1 MASPDIRGAIGLAPN
16 DTVEFFRSKGAYPT
30 SRRWWEVWQE
40 EHARAFTVAGVT
52 DRTVLE
58 SVRGSMDK
66 VLAEGGTFEQWKK
79 TIVPQL
85 EQAVKNGTA
94 PEGILTD
101 QRLRTIYNTNLRMAR
116 AAGQWK
122 RIEALKEFAPF
133 LMYFAVK
140 DDHTRALHR
149 IWGGLDGNTQPIIL
163 PVDHPAWFIFY
174 PPNGWGCRCNVI
186 QLSQA
191 DLDRMGLTV
200 SSDARLIDIGWPTET
215 SAAKTRDWVRGDGA
229 IEAVPNGIDPGF
241 GYNVGKA
248 HLRGLVPVP
257 SDGEVFESLIVGAKL
272 PKPPA
277 PRPMPEGQLL
287 SKDVGEAEALEAWR
301 QAIGQEQGQSITI
314 TDPVG
319 EPIIVDDSFW
329 LGADGLSKIRK
340 RDRHRVV
347 KLIAQTLQSPDEIWT
362 SWEGDDPAKRGAGVS
377 PKSARV
383 VRRYLARFVVDGE
396 EANIAIIVQI
406 DRDGWK
412 SVTSFDPTP
421 KAFEKRR
428 GGVLQYRRK

>member
-1 MASPDIRGAIGLAPN
+1 MSVDIRGAIGLPPK
-16 DTVEFFRSKGAYPT
+16 DTVEFFRAKGVYPT
-30 SRRWWEVWQE
+30 TRRWWEVWQE
-40 EHARAFTVAGVT
+40 EHARAFTVAGVS

-58 SVRGSMDK
+58 SVRASMDK
-66 VLAEGGTFEQWKK
+66 VLSEGGTFAQWKK
-79 TIVPQL
+79 GILPQL
-85 EQAVKNGTA
+85 EAAVKNGTA
-94 PEGILTD
+94 PDSILTD
-101 QRLRTIYNTNLRMAR
+101 QRLRTIYSTNLRMAR

-122 RIEALKEFAPF
+122 RIEALKAFAPF

-149 IWGGLDGNTQPIIL
+149 VWGGLDGGTQPIIL
-163 PVDHPAWFIFY
+163 PVDHPAWAIFY

-191 DLDRMGLTV
+191 DLDRMGLSVT
-200 SSDARLIDIGWPTET
+200 SDARLVAIGWPTET
-215 SAAKTRDWVRGDGA
+215 TTAKTTDWVRGDGA
-229 IEAVPNGIDPGF
+229 IEAIPHGVDPGF

-248 HLRGLVPVP
+248 HLRGLVPLENE
-257 SDGEVFESLIVGAKL
+257 GEIIESIIAGLTL
-272 PKPPA
+272 PKAPA
-277 PRPMPEGQLL
+277 PRSAASDALL
-287 SKDVGEAEALEAWR
+287 PKDTNEAEALDAWR
-301 QAIGQEQGQSITI
+301 QAIGQQQGQSITI

-329 LGADGLSKIRK
+329 NGADGLTKIRK
-340 RDRHRVV
+340 RDRHRVA
-347 KLIAQTLQSPDEIWT
+347 KLIAQTLQSPDEIWV
-362 SWEGDDPAKRGAGVS
+362 SWEGDDPTKRRAGVT
-377 PKSARV
+377 PKSSRA

-396 EANIAIIVQI
+396 EKNIAIIVQI

-412 SVTSFDPTP
+412 SVTSFDPTE